1 MGDKATVRQYEA
13 WKCRGMTQTPV
24 RFFFPLPLGRART
37 APYVGAYTHD
47 ASPQSF
53 IQSGSIRAAETLW
66 NGEDT

>member
-13 WKCRGMTQTPV
+13 WKCRGMTQTPG
-24 RFFFPLPLGRART
+24 RFSSPSWESPPGS
-37 APYVGAYTHD
+37 YVGAYTHD

-53 IQSGSIRAAETLW
+53 IQSGSIRAAETSW